1 MKRDK
6 NKELVLEQLRKMPII
21 KIAVDRA
28 KISRATYY
36 LWRDQD
42 KNFRKAAERA
52 IAEGEILITEMSESQ
67 LISLIGEKNFPA
79 IQLWLKHH
87 HPSYKAKLELS
98 GRIEHLRQE
107 LTEEEKQLIERA
119 LRLAMPDQ
127 NKQNYGQST

>member
-6 NKELVLEQLRKMPII
+6 NKELVFEQLRKMPII

-28 KISRATYY
+28 RISRATYY

-42 KNFRKAAERA
+42 KDFRKASEEA
-52 IAEGEILITEMSESQ
+52 ITEGEILITEMSESQ

-87 HPSYKAKLELS
+87 HPKYKAKLELS

-119 LRLAMPDQ
+119 LRLAMPD
-127 NKQNYGQST
+127 